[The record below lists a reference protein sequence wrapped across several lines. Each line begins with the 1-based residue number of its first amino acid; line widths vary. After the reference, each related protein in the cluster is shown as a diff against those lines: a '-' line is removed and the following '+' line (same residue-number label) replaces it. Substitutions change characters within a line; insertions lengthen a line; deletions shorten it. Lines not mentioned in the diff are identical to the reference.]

1 MEQERDPAIRAWS
14 HFLGAHALALR
25 AIEARLAA
33 AGQPPFAWYDVL
45 WELQRAGGRLRVGEL
60 GDRLVVEPHNVTRLI
75 DRLEAEG
82 LLKRQRV
89 PEDRRGV
96 FAVLTE
102 KGAAL
107 RRQMWPHYRSAILEV
122 FGAALSA
129 READALTGTLKKI
142 IGYLRQRGRTDRNGS
157 VAEHSGRETQ
167 GLV

>member
-33 AGQPPFAWYDVL
+33 GGQPPFAWYDVL

-60 GDRLVVEPHNVTRLI
+60 GERLVVEPHNVTRLI

-89 PEDRRGV
+89 AEDRRGV

-107 RRQMWPHYRSAILEV
+107 RKQMWTHYRGAILDV

-142 IGYLRQRGRTDRNGS
+142 IGHLRQRGAPGS
-157 VAEHSGRETQ
+157 
-167 GLV
+167 